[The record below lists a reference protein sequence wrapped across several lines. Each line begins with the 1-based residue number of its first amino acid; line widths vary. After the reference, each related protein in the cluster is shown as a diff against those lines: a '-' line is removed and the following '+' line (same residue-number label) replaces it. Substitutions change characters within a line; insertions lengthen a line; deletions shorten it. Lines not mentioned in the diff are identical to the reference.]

1 MISCQV
7 CFFLSAVSWAS
18 CEATVVLAILVC
30 NQTSS
35 PSSHPGIDF
44 TQISVASICLVSLRI
59 GRQLLA
65 LAVEI
70 VVKPSMQPFHQSTF
84 GFGASRKG

>member
-1 MISCQV
+1 V
-7 CFFLSAVSWAS
+7 RFFLSAASWAN

-30 NQTSS
+30 NQTLS

-44 TQISVASICLVSLRI
+44 TQIGVASICLVPLRI

-70 VVKPSMQPFHQSTF
+70 VVKPSMRLFHQSTS
-84 GFGASRKG
+84 GFEASRKG